1 MNIQRGK
8 HIMEFKCTNCGTV
21 LDGQPERCPKCGKRM
36 IYPGQELPVK
46 KEEVKQEEAPTP
58 KERTDSLEIERSY
71 FDGGLLQ
78 KIGWT
83 LLGALITLIT
93 IGICFPWA
101 VCMIYNWETKHTVIE
116 GRRLGFNGH
125 AVQLVG
131 NWLLWILLTIITV
144 GIFALWIPI
153 KIKKWVTKHT
163 YFQN

>member
-1 MNIQRGK
+1 MK
-8 HIMEFKCTNCGTV
+8 YTCTNCGTSFEGE
-21 LDGQPERCPKCGKRM
+21 LERCPKCGKRM
-36 IYPGQELPVK
+36 IYPGQEIPKK
-46 KEEVKQEEAPTP
+46 KEEEKEELPVVKEEI
-58 KERTDSLEIERSY
+58 RTDSAEIEKSY

-78 KIGWT
+78 KVGWS

-93 IGICFPWA
+93 VGICFPWA

-125 AVQLVG
+125 AIQLFG
-131 NWLLWILLTIITV
+131 NWIKWILLTIITI

-153 KIKKWVTKHT
+153 KIKKWITKHT